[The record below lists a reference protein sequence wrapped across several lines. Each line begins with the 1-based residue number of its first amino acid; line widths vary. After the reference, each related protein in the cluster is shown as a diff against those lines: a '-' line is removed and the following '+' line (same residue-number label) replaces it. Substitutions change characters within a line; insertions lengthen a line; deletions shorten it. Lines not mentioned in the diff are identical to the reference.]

1 MSTQTQL
8 TKLLAD
14 IEPSETTK
22 SDASSAHWNLRNYLA
37 THETFSEVH
46 VETFLSGSY
55 GRNTSIRPRE
65 TGGLV
70 CQPDVDIIVVTNH
83 TFDDAPADVLDQLR
97 EVLEEKYDVEDQVNA
112 RSVSV
117 STSRVKMDV
126 VPIIEAPVGD
136 RYKYYIPD
144 RETGRWV
151 PTNPPGHSEWSTSV
165 NKANGGRFK
174 PLVKLFK
181 WWRREN
187 PTAEKGNRPKG
198 FVIEKIVADSMSATE
213 ENYPELFTKSM
224 ESIVLRYAYHHAL
237 GVVPS
242 IQDPSVPGNNITSR
256 LSYSEFSAFYKKTEG
271 HAKLAR
277 TALGESDEDKAREMW
292 QQIFGKRFPASGR
305 RAAASLL
312 SASAPTLALSFPNH
326 PVVPQKPGGFA

>member
-1 MSTQTQL
+1 MSTQTQF

-14 IEPSETTK
+14 IEPSDTTK
-22 SDASSAHWNLRNYLA
+22 GDASSAHWSLRDYLA
-37 THETFSEVH
+37 THETFSDAH

-65 TGGLV
+65 IGGVV
-70 CQPDVDIIVVTNH
+70 CQPDVDVIVVTNH
-83 TFDDAPADVLDQLR
+83 TLDDAPADVLDQLR
-97 EVLEEKYDVEDQVNA
+97 EVLEEAYDVEERVNA

-126 VPIIEAPVGD
+126 VPIIEAPAGD

-144 RETGRWV
+144 REIGKWV
-151 PTNPPGHSEWSTSV
+151 PTNPPGHSEWSTIV
-165 NKANGGRFK
+165 NRANAGRFK

-187 PTAEKGNRPKG
+187 PTAETGNRPKG

-213 ENYPELFTKSM
+213 ENYPELFTKTM
-224 ESIVLRYAYHHAL
+224 ESIVSRYAVYQTL
-237 GVVPS
+237 GLVPS
-242 IQDPSVPGNNITSR
+242 IEDPSVPGNNITSR
-256 LSYSEFSAFYKKTEG
+256 LSSQEFSAFYKKAEE

-277 TALGESDEDKAREMW
+277 KALGESDDDKAREMW
-292 QQIFGKRFPASGR
+292 QKIFGKRFPASGK
-305 RAAASLL
+305 RAAESLL
-312 SASAPTLALSFPNH
+312 SMATTSLGLSFPNH